1 MKRHIPLICVT
12 ALLCLGLIG
21 CSSARSRHDPEVV
34 RNAPK
39 PAVSLALQQPDI
51 VVAVSPVRQTMQ
63 IGGSIPTLLGAGIT
77 AIQDNSYLVRV
88 REALGD
94 YDPRAVFL
102 EKMRAN
108 IAEGFNQEPAQVAS
122 QGTAA
127 GFANMRE
134 ARKARLAGLKHNG
147 YDTLLDLDLSFGVY
161 GPQGILAVKVK
172 GELSDVKSGRL
183 LWRDEVA
190 TYSVDLFADVRWR
203 DPMQRMM
210 PNITSP
216 RFTVEGDAISQWTP
230 DNAAPLRAAFE
241 TAVDNISAA
250 ILTDLGLKESAE
262 GLYTLGA
269 YLLLNKKY
277 EAAAEKFK
285 RAVELNP
292 DMPEAVNGLALAM
305 AKNKQLDEAIALS
318 KKLVEAYP
326 EYLPGHYNLA
336 WWYAM
341 EKKEIELARPYYE
354 KALALGVSP
363 SNRLEKKMKK

>member
-1 MKRHIPLICVT
+1 MKLHISLMCVA

-34 RNAPK
+34 RNAPR

-63 IGGSIPTLLGAGIT
+63 IGGSIPTLLGAGIS
-77 AIQDNSYLVRV
+77 AVQDNSYLARV

-94 YDPRAVFL
+94 YDPCAVFL
-102 EKMRAN
+102 EKMKAN
-108 IAEGFNQEPAQVAS
+108 MAKGFNREPAQVAP

-134 ARKARLAGLKHNG
+134 AQKARLAGLKHNG

-161 GPQGILAVKVK
+161 GPQGILAVKAK
-172 GELSDVKSGRL
+172 GELYDVQSGRL
-183 LWRDEVA
+183 LWRNEA
-190 TYSVDLFADVRWR
+190 ASYSVDLFADVRWR
-203 DPMQRMM
+203 DPMQRMT
-210 PNITSP
+210 PNITAP
-216 RFTVEGDAISQWTP
+216 RFTVEGDAISQWIP
-230 DNAAPLRAAFE
+230 DNAAPLRAGFE
-241 TAVDNISAA
+241 AAVDNVAAA
-250 ILTDLGLKESAE
+250 ILADLEIKESAE

-285 RAVELNP
+285 RAIKLAP
-292 DMPEAVNGLALAM
+292 DMRDAVNGLAVAL
-305 AKNKQLDEAIALS
+305 AKNKQLDEAVALS
-318 KKLVEAYP
+318 EKLVETYP
-326 EYLPGHYNLA
+326 DYMPGHYNLA

-341 EKKEIELARPYYE
+341 EKKEVELARPHYE
-354 KALALGVSP
+354 KALELGVSP
-363 SNRLEKKMKK
+363 SNRLEKKMKQ